1 MREESDQKG
10 GGKFARVGRS
20 PPVIV
25 RFVVERVVSVAGVR
39 TAGTIDVGVA
49 LCSVRRCDSRPEWVD
64 EAIWLANWVEAI
76 FRDLEQA
83 LQQSETASQVHEC
96 HWGQVFN

>member
-10 GGKFARVGRS
+10 GGEFARVGRS
-20 PPVIV
+20 PPVIA
-25 RFVVERVVSVAGVR
+25 RFVVEREVSVAGVR

-64 EAIWLANWVEAI
+64 VAIRLADWVEAI
-76 FRDLEQA
+76 LRNLKQA
-83 LQQSETASQVHEC
+83 LEKSETASQVHEC
-96 HWGQVFN
+96 HWGEVFN